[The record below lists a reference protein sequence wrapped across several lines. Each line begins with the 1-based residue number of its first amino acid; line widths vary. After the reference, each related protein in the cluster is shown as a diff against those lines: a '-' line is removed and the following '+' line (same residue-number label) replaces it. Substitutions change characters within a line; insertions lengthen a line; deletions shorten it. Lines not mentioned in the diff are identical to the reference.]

1 MLLALQWATM
11 EWEETENGV
20 DLFPRPPKTMQLAW
34 KTVYHLNILSVTVV
48 QQELETRAKF
58 LHSHRDIHPQFITRH
73 YGNQESNIY
82 QDPDSNSNGP
92 PWS

>member
-1 MLLALQWATM
+1 MEDCIPHSIGKVFLL
-11 EWEETENGV
+11 
-20 DLFPRPPKTMQLAW
+20 
-34 KTVYHLNILSVTVV
+34 HLNILSVTVV

-73 YGNQESNIY
+73 YGNQESNTY